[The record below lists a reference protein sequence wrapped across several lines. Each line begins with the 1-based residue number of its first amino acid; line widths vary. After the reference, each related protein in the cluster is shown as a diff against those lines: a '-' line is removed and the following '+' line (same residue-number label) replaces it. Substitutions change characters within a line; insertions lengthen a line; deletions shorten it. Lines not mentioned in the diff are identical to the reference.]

1 MMVVMRRDLAWVLR
15 RRLATQR
22 LAGAPDATAAASV
35 RRLVCV
41 QAQDAP
47 LAAWSLALRSRRAT
61 RADVDAE
68 QASGAFV
75 RTHILRATWHLVAA
89 EDLRWVLH
97 VTSPKV
103 IQASAGRH
111 RQLGLT
117 AAVVDRAHARLGD
130 LLADG
135 AALPRAALAPEL
147 TDAAHPLAGQRAGHL
162 LMLAE
167 LEGIV
172 CSGPP
177 DGATHTYTL
186 VDRAIAPAAA
196 DRPDRDEGVRR
207 LVHRFFQ
214 GHGPATDRDLARW
227 CTLTLTEIR
236 AALDELGG
244 VLECVDVDGERMWF
258 DPAERGSARSRPE
271 AYLLSTFD
279 EAALTYAR
287 HGFPRGDPA
296 TDRSRMIAEAGGGI
310 VVVGLTDVGVF
321 RRTVG
326 TKAVDVTVRLDRPL
340 APDARDAV
348 REAADRLAAF
358 TQRPLRLTF
367 A

>member
-1 MMVVMRRDLAWVLR
+1 MRRDLAWVLR

-35 RRLVCV
+35 RRLLCV

-47 LAAWSLALRSRRAT
+47 LAAWSLAMRSRRAT

-103 IQASAGRH
+103 IRACAARH

-117 AAVVDRAHARLGD
+117 TAVIDRANVRLEA
-130 LLADG
+130 LLAGG
-135 AALPRAALAPEL
+135 AALTRGALAPEL
-147 TDAAHPLAGQRAGHL
+147 TDPAHPLAGQRAGHL

-167 LEGIV
+167 LEGLV
-172 CSGPP
+172 VSGPSA
-177 DGATHTYTL
+177 GATHTYVL
-186 VDRAIAPAAA
+186 AAGAVPATAA
-196 DRPDRDEGVRR
+196 DRPGRDDGVRR

-236 AALDELGG
+236 AALADLGD
-244 VLECVDVDGERMWF
+244 VLQRVDVDGEEMWF
-258 DPAERGSARSRPE
+258 DPAERASARSRPD
-271 AYLLSTFD
+271 AYLVPTFD
-279 EAALTYAR
+279 EATLTYSR

-296 TDRSRMIAEAGGGI
+296 TDRSRMIAESGGGT
-310 VVVGLTDVGVF
+310 VLVGLDDVGVF
-321 RRTVG
+321 RRVVDA
-326 TKAVDVTVRLDRPL
+326 KAVDVTVRLDRRLEPGE
-340 APDARDAV
+340 RDAV
-348 REAADRLAAF
+348 AGAAQRLAAF
-358 TQRPLRLTF
+358 SGRPLRLTI